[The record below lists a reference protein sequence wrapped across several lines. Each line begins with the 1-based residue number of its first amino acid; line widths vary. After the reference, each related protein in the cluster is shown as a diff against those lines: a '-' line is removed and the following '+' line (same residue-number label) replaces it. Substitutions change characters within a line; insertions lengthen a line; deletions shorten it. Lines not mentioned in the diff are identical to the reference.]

1 MTTDTMPVQSPTQQ
15 VLPVVLF
22 NLLVYTVIGLPSTV
36 LTLFVHDTLGYST
49 TIAGLSFSLQYLAT
63 FAGRAPAGRRIDLYG
78 PKPVAAIGLITCTL
92 SGFCLL
98 SAGFLLHNAALSLTV
113 LLISRLFLGW
123 AESWVATSVT
133 VWNIGRVGEKHTA
146 TAISWNGVTSYGGI
160 ALGAPIGAKLAHLS
174 GVSHS
179 LITVGALAAA
189 LPLLGLSIIS
199 FYRRLPPAPSHAQR
213 LAFRHALRLV
223 LPHGMALATGSV
235 GFGAISS
242 FLALYYAHNHWSG
255 AGFAVTLFGLVF
267 VFVRLA
273 FGKQINARGGAEI
286 AALSLVVEAAGLA
299 FMGFVHT
306 PTAALLGSALTG
318 AGFSL
323 LFPSLGTLAVNRAG
337 AQNRG
342 AALGAYSIFTDLSVA
357 GCGLILGQL
366 IEMTNYTTMFAAT
379 ALCSLIGVGISRL
392 LKT

>member
-1 MTTDTMPVQSPTQQ
+1 MTTEDMPVTSPTQQ

-22 NLLVYTVIGLPSTV
+22 NLLVYIVIGLPSTV
-36 LTLFVHDTLGYST
+36 LTLFVHEKLGYST

-63 FAGRAPAGRRIDLYG
+63 FAGRAPAGKRIDLYG
-78 PKPVAAIGLITCTL
+78 PKPVVAMGLLACML
-92 SGFCLL
+92 SGVSLFC
-98 SAGFLLHNAALSLTV
+98 AGFLQHTALLSLAV

-123 AESWVATSVT
+123 AESWVATGVT
-133 VWNIGRVGEKHTA
+133 VWNIGRVGSKHTA

-160 ALGAPIGAKLAHLS
+160 ALGAPLGAKLAHL
-174 GVSHS
+174 
-179 LITVGALAAA
+179 
-189 LPLLGLSIIS
+189 PGLFGSIIGVGLTALILPFIGLAIIK
-199 FYRRLPPAPSHAQR
+199 FYKGLPPAPSHAKR
-213 LAFRHALRLV
+213 LPFIHALRLV
-223 LPHGMALATGSV
+223 FPHGMALATGSV

-242 FLALYYAHNHWSG
+242 FLALYYAHNNWSG
-255 AGFAVTLFGLVF
+255 AGFAVTTFGLVF

-286 AALSLVVEAAGLA
+286 AALSLLVEAAGLA
-299 FMGFVHT
+299 LIGFVHS
-306 PTAALLGSALTG
+306 PIAALTGSALTG

-357 GCGLILGQL
+357 CCGLVLGQL
-366 IEMTNYTTMFAAT
+366 IEATNYTTMFAAT
-379 ALCSLIGVGISRL
+379 ALCSLIGVGISRI
-392 LKT
+392 LKE